1 MFMGMD
7 IVVEMRTKF
16 TQLVRVG
23 GVISGSSPSAS
34 KQGFLSHPHLA
45 GIPMLV
51 EGGLAMR
58 QTNYKVHALG
68 GSLRIIPG

>member
-34 KQGFLSHPHLA
+34 KQAIPKSPTSCRDPH
-45 GIPMLV
+45 V
-51 EGGLAMR
+51 SGGGAWL
-58 QTNYKVHALG
+58 
-68 GSLRIIPG
+68 

>member
-34 KQGFLSHPHLA
+34 KQAIPKSPTSCRDPHVS
-45 GIPMLV
+45 G
-51 EGGLAMR
+51 GGLGYETD
-58 QTNYKVHALG
+58 QLQ
-68 GSLRIIPG
+68 GSCFRG